1 MEIESPLKISQLLFI
16 YYSITKVYKIDAR
29 RSLVYVKGAVPGRA
43 GRVVRI
49 QFQLVILGM
58 ESKVMKKMKNY

>member
-1 MEIESPLKISQLLFI
+1 
-16 YYSITKVYKIDAR
+16 VYKIDAR
-29 RSLVYVKGAVPGRA
+29 RGLVYVKGAVPGRA

-49 QFQLVILGM
+49 QFQLVIIGM